1 MNDVRP
7 LRAGDPPVE
16 RDPRVYFAAER
27 TMLAWVRTGIAM
39 MGFGFVVARF
49 GLFLSELAAAGVAG
63 GNVADP
69 RSPGLSLWAGTSLVV
84 LGVWVN
90 LAAAVRH
97 FRFRREFDRGEP
109 FVTPR
114 GLMMIVL
121 SVLLAVVG
129 IAMTTYLII
138 LGR

>member
-1 MNDVRP
+1 MGADHQE
-7 LRAGDPPVE
+7 L
-16 RDPRVYFAAER
+16 DPRVYFAAER

-49 GLFLSELAAAGVAG
+49 GLFLRELAVARVGAEATAAAQ
-63 GNVADP
+63 
-69 RSPGLSLWAGTSLVV
+69 PGLSLWIGTTLVM

-97 FRFRREFDRGEP
+97 FRFRRQFLRGEP
-109 FVTPR
+109 FTTPR

-121 SVLLAVVG
+121 SVLLATLG
-129 IAMTTYLII
+129 IAMTLYLIVI
-138 LGR
+138 GGR